1 MQPVVTVAEIRE
13 ADAAAPLPVEILI
26 ERAGRAVANRAL
38 RMLAAGRA
46 RAAYG
51 ARVAVVAGTG
61 NNGADGRAAAR
72 VLAARGAR
80 VAVVGPGDDLPGGA
94 DLVIDGAFG
103 TGFRGTY
110 DAPSGSAPVLAIDIP
125 SGVDGD
131 TGAAAEGAVRA
142 RRTVTMAAR
151 KPGLLLGDGPER
163 CGVVEVADIGLPVRA
178 RAHLVEDADLAW
190 LPARPRDTHKWASAL
205 WIVAG
210 SPGMRGAPALC
221 ARAAQRAGAGMLHV
235 GSPGLQASEHPA
247 GEAVAVG
254 LADRAWEETVL
265 GELGRFRALVVG
277 PGLGR
282 TDATAEAVRR
292 LVGQAAV
299 PTVVDADGLAALGR
313 PEGLRPPGAAPVV
326 LTPHEGEFA
335 RLTGSAPGADRI
347 GAVRALADRTGAV
360 VLLKGPTTVVAAPD
374 GRVLLTA
381 AGDARLA
388 TAGTGDVLS
397 GIIGAFLA
405 AGVPALEAAAL
416 AAHVHGRAAARG
428 YPVGLV
434 AGDLPDL
441 LPRVLAAP
449 GVGPTVMEGGVDG

>member
-1 MQPVVTVAEIRE
+1 MQPVVTVAEMRE

-46 RAAYG
+46 SAAYG
-51 ARVAVVAGTG
+51 ARVVVVAGKG
-61 NNGADGRAAAR
+61 NNGADGRAAGR

-80 VAVVGPGDDLPGGA
+80 VAVVGPGDDLPDGA

-103 TGFRGTY
+103 TGFRGSY
-110 DAPSGSAPVLAIDIP
+110 DAPSTSAPVLAIDIP

-131 TGAAAEGAVRA
+131 TGTATEGAVTA
-142 RRTVTMAAR
+142 HRTVTMAAW
-151 KPGLLLGDGPER
+151 KPGLLLGDGPGR
-163 CGVVEVADIGLPVRA
+163 SGVVDVADIGLPVRS

-221 ARAAQRAGAGMLHV
+221 ARAAQRTGAGMLHV
-235 GSPGLQASEHPA
+235 GSPGLLASEHPA

-265 GELGRFRALVVG
+265 GELGRFRALVIG

-282 TDATAEAVRR
+282 ADATAESVRR

-299 PTVVDADGLAALGR
+299 PTVVDADGLNALGR
-313 PEGLRPPGAAPVV
+313 PDGLRPAGAAPVV

-335 RLTGSAPGADRI
+335 RLAGSAPGADRI

-360 VLLKGPTTVVAAPD
+360 VLLKGPTTVVAAPG
-374 GRVLLTA
+374 GRVLLAA

-416 AAHVHGRAAARG
+416 AAHVHGRAAAQG
-428 YPVGLV
+428 FAVGLV

-441 LPRVLAAP
+441 LPRVL
-449 GVGPTVMEGGVDG
+449 GRS

>member
-1 MQPVVTVAEIRE
+1 MRE
-13 ADAAAPLPVEILI
+13 ADDAAPLPVEVLI

-46 RAAYG
+46 PAAYG
-51 ARVAVVAGTG
+51 ARIVIVAGKG
-61 NNGADGRAAAR
+61 NNGADGRAAGR

-80 VAVVGPGDDLPGGA
+80 VAVVGPGEDVPGGA

-103 TGFRGTY
+103 TGFRGAY
-110 DAPSGSAPVLAIDIP
+110 DAPSTTAPVLAIDIP

-131 TGAAAEGAVRA
+131 TGAATEGAVTA
-142 RRTVTMAAR
+142 LRTVTIAAL
-151 KPGLLLGDGPER
+151 KPGLLLGDGPLR
-163 CGVVEVADIGLPVRA
+163 CGLVEVADIGLPVQA
-178 RAHLVEDADLAW
+178 RAHLVEDADLTW

-221 ARAAQRAGAGMLHV
+221 ARAAHRSGAGMLHV
-235 GSPGLQASEHPA
+235 GSPGLLASEHPA

-254 LADRAWEETVL
+254 LADRGWEETVL

-282 TDATAEAVRR
+282 ADATAESVRR
-292 LVGQAAV
+292 LVGQAMV
-299 PTVVDADGLAALGR
+299 PTVVDADGLNALGR
-313 PEGLRPPGAAPVV
+313 PDGLRPQGAAPVV

-335 RLTGSAPGADRI
+335 RLAGGTPGADRI
-347 GAVRALADRTGAV
+347 GAVRALAARTGAV
-360 VLLKGPTTVVAAPD
+360 VLLKGPTTVVADPG
-374 GRVLLTA
+374 GRVLLAA

-388 TAGTGDVLS
+388 SAGTGDVLS

-416 AAHVHGRAAARG
+416 AAHAHGRAAAQG
-428 YPVGLV
+428 FPVGLV

-441 LPRVLAAP
+441 LPRVLGRP
-449 GVGPTVMEGGVDG
+449 